1 MRQCAKAELFS
12 LGFGELPQ
20 ACHLSSLGGPSRYLW
35 LIPGWPNDFLRKS
48 AAAHVPFYVIEA
60 DSVAEAKRLAQL
72 PISGI
77 ITNRIEVIGDCATE
91 SSGPKLIKIKSE
103 ISAHGCPK
111 DGYLASGALGERI
124 YVVPSEHLVVARF
137 GYTTGRNFGRYPHVG
152 LIAAVISA
160 LNR

>member
-48 AAAHVPFYVIEA
+48 AAAHVPLYVIEA
-60 DSVAEAKRLAQL
+60 DSVAEAKHLAQL

-77 ITNRIEVIGDCATE
+77 ITNRIAVLGPVIAQV
-91 SSGPKLIKIKSE
+91 
-103 ISAHGCPK
+103 
-111 DGYLASGALGERI
+111 R
-124 YVVPSEHLVVARF
+124 
-137 GYTTGRNFGRYPHVG
+137 
-152 LIAAVISA
+152 AADP
-160 LNR
+160 N